1 MKFKIRSISIIM
13 LVILIG
19 GAMLLFSS
27 CDEEEEIPWWE
38 DVENLEYVIEDAKSV
53 EKQYSYRRPHSER
66 IEFNYLYDESYKR
79 EYIPKLKILYKGE
92 EQYTYN
98 YIYLREGFYKYA
110 DGVDYD
116 NPIIVDVV
124 KDPGNFRVELFIFL
138 SYEDCE
144 KLKNKI
150 FTEFIYINVNRGE
163 EK

>member
-13 LVILIG
+13 LVILIS

-66 IEFNYLYDESYKR
+66 IEFNYLYDESYKS

-92 EQYTYN
+92 EKEIYN

-116 NPIIVDVV
+116 NPFIMNVL
-124 KDPGNFRVELFIFL
+124 KMPGNFRVSIYIYLNLDDLF
-138 SYEDCE
+138 
-144 KLKNKI
+144 KNKNEI
-150 FTEFIYINVNRGE
+150 WWQSIYINVNIGE